1 VERPEAPPA
10 VSHGEARL
18 RVRGSPCACCSVPGM
33 LILCRALGTGRSRAF
48 AENLG
53 RRPSVTVY
61 CVHSLAIGASVREER
76 IVLVDSK
83 YGKIITLGAGCLMIL
98 ATLCACSEDSQL
110 GGGNSG
116 ATVPAAVDN
125 RVKVGDNT
133 WIFEPGNDAGIVRL
147 GALESFE
154 IVNDT
159 DADILPEVELNEKF
173 FRVISDGCN
182 VTLKSGQACVIRGE
196 WVEGGPRRATL
207 DVAVTKQNVPGA
219 AKEKI
224 SVPLQS
230 ITTTDAPTGKE
241 VSPTPVPTSPSPSPS
256 ETSTTGTPTPSETSA
271 TGTPTPSE
279 TSTTGTPTPSSS
291 ATGTSTGSTSP
302 SPAPSPS
309 ATLGGSVR
317 P

>member
-1 VERPEAPPA
+1 
-10 VSHGEARL
+10 
-18 RVRGSPCACCSVPGM
+18 M
-33 LILCRALGTGRSRAF
+33 LILCRSLGTGRSGAF
-48 AENLG
+48 AEDLG
-53 RRPSVTVY
+53 SRPSVAVY
-61 CVHSLAIGASVREER
+61 SVHSLAIGGSVREER

-83 YGKIITLGAGCLMIL
+83 YGKLLTLGAGCLMIL
-98 ATLCACSEDSQL
+98 ATLCACSGDSPPV
-110 GGGNSG
+110 GGNG
-116 ATVPAAVDN
+116 GPTAPVAVDS

-182 VTLKSGQACVIRGE
+182 VPLKSGQACVIRGE

-207 DVAVTKQNVPGA
+207 DVAVTKQDVPGA
-219 AKEKI
+219 AKEMI

-230 ITTTDAPTGKE
+230 ITTEDAPTGKE
-241 VSPTPVPTSPSPSPS
+241 ISPTPVPASPSPSPTETPTTGSPTPS
-256 ETSTTGTPTPSETSA
+256 ETSTTVTPTPSETSA
-271 TGTPTPSE
+271 TGTPTPS
-279 TSTTGTPTPSSS
+279 SS
-291 ATGTSTGSTSP
+291 ATGTSTSSTSP
-302 SPAPSPS
+302 GLEPSPS